1 MRPVHRATSVCRCTI
16 ATRVGPSRLWNT
28 LAPRGLGSGRRVREL
43 IGWVLG
49 PGDNWPKIVLAF
61 GTWVRVYRSAMTN
74 TSLPSPGWGA
84 PAECT
89 LPTADRPLRVAEFDD
104 LFATAVRSVTRESN
118 VHATFELPAELAVAA
133 TAADLTARESQCCT
147 FWLFTLT
154 MAGGRVMLDVR
165 VPPGKVAVLDAL
177 VVRAKAVSDRAP
189 S

>member
-1 MRPVHRATSVCRCTI
+1 
-16 ATRVGPSRLWNT
+16 
-28 LAPRGLGSGRRVREL
+28 
-43 IGWVLG
+43 
-49 PGDNWPKIVLAF
+49 
-61 GTWVRVYRSAMTN
+61 MTN

-118 VHATFELPAELAVAA
+118 VHATFELPAEPAVAA
-133 TAADLTARESQCCT
+133 TAADLTARESQCCA

-154 MAGGRVMLDVR
+154 MAGGRVMLDVW

-177 VVRAKAVSDRAP
+177 VVRAQAAVDRAT